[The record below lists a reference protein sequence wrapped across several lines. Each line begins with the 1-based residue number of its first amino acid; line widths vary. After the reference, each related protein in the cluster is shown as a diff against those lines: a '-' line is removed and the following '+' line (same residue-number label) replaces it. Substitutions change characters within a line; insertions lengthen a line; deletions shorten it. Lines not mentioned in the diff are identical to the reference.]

1 MRRKFRLVL
10 LLITL
15 ISFPGLASAN
25 GGLGLE
31 KLLWEA
37 NQLFL
42 EHKDTEALEKY
53 ELLLAAN
60 PEQQE
65 ALTKASIVCG
75 RIGNRFPDDTHKILY
90 FQKAYSFAST
100 AWNKDSVEAETN
112 YVMALSLSNLSQTAS
127 LKERMLHLCQTK
139 RYLDNAL
146 AADSLHAGTWHLL
159 GRWAFKAANLSFAE
173 KSVIKMISQEAP
185 AEVTNQ
191 LAIDAISKAID
202 IEPNNLVYYYD
213 LARVQRESDMKSEC
227 VNTLQRAIDQKL
239 VTTEDLELSR
249 RCKVLLKEV
258 LRIRT

>member
-1 MRRKFRLVL
+1 MRSKFRLVL
-10 LLITL
+10 LLFTIL
-15 ISFPGLASAN
+15 SFPGLASAN

-42 EHKDTEALEKY
+42 EHKDAEALEKY

-75 RIGNRFPDDTHKILY
+75 RIGNRFPDDTHKGLY

-100 AWNKDSVEAETN
+100 AWGKDSLEAEN
-112 YVMALSLSNLSQTAS
+112 NFVMALALSNLSQTAS
-127 LKERMLHLCQTK
+127 LKERMLHICQTK
-139 RYLDNAL
+139 RYLDKAL
-146 AADSLHAGTWHLL
+146 SADSLHAGAWHLL
-159 GRWAFKAANLSFAE
+159 GRWAYKAANLSFAE
-173 KSVIKMISQEAP
+173 KSVIKLISQEAP
-185 AEVTNQ
+185 SEVTNE
-191 LAIDAISKAID
+191 LAIDAISKAIAID
-202 IEPNNLVYYYD
+202 PNNLVYYYD
-213 LARVQRESDMKSEC
+213 LARVQREANLKSEC